1 MKKSIKEFFKAHWQ
15 QMLWILLCLAVLV
28 GISFGTYYIFKALGY
43 DFLNSD
49 DDALKAFGDKLRNDF
64 GIWWYVIFL
73 LLEITV
79 TVLMCM
85 LPGTTFVFI
94 RLAYLCT
101 GKNLWETVILTS
113 IGVLASSMILFL
125 IGDKLGEKVAIKIAG
140 ETAIRKAQNLID
152 TKSTVVLPVLFM
164 LPLVPC
170 DGLCLVAGMTK
181 MKYGYFAIITTIFRT
196 IGNIVMA
203 YTWLGV
209 DWIRQH
215 LQTPLDWIFVINIAI
230 IDCYFLFKCINWAE
244 KKLIKYRKKR
254 EEKNKI
260 ETKETDE

>member
-28 GISFGTYYIFKALGY
+28 GISFGTYYIFRALGY
-43 DFLNSD
+43 DFFKSD
-49 DDALKAFGDKLRNDF
+49 KASLAAFAAKLKSF

-85 LPGTTFVFI
+85 LPGTTFLFI
-94 RLAYLCT
+94 KLALICT
-101 GKNLWETVILTS
+101 GENLWEAVALTS

-140 ETAIRKAQNLID
+140 EAAIRKAQNLID
-152 TKSTVVLPVLFM
+152 TKSTIVLPVLFM

-196 IGNIVMA
+196 IGNIIMA
-203 YTWLGV
+203 YTWNGIT
-209 DWIRQH
+209 WIMPH
-215 LQTPLDWIFVINIAI
+215 LETPLDWIFVINIAI
-230 IDCYFLFKCINWAE
+230 IDCYLLFKFINWAE